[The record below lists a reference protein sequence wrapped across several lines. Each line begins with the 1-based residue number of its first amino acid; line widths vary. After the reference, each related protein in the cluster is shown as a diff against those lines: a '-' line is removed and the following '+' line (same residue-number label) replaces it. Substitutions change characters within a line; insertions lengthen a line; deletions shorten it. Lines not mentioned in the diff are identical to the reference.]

1 MNILVTGGAGFIGSH
16 LTEELLNQ
24 GHQVVVVDDL
34 SSGSTSNLPL
44 DSKLK
49 FIQKDILSCS
59 PGDIQIPIDAIA
71 HLAAIPSVVSSW
83 DEPVKSHTSNLS
95 ATVSVIELCKR
106 MNVSKVVFASSA
118 AVYGDID
125 QIPISE
131 QAPTRPI
138 SPYGLQKL
146 ASEDYLRLFAKHFNI
161 SAVALRLFNVYG
173 PRQRP
178 DSAYSGVISI
188 FSAAMRNNQSISIY
202 GDGLQTRD
210 FVFVKDVAKA
220 FALALTKPMDRGEFL
235 VCNVATAKKTSLLG
249 LVEALRVNFP
259 EWNSGIEF
267 KPSRLGDI
275 LESQADISRAKEIGF
290 HPEFDIMAGL
300 ERLVR
305 FEDVKV

>member
-16 LTEELLNQ
+16 LTEELLAQ
-24 GHQVVVVDDL
+24 GHQVIVVDDL
-34 SSGSTSNLPL
+34 SSGSMSNLPL
-44 DSKLK
+44 DGKLI

-59 PGDIQIPIDAIA
+59 PEDFPVRIDAVA
-71 HLAAIPSVVSSW
+71 HLAAIPSVVTSW
-83 DEPVKSHTSNLS
+83 DEPIKSHTSNLS
-95 ATVSVIELCKR
+95 ATVSVLELCKK
-106 MNVSKVVFASSA
+106 MGVAKVVFASSA

-125 QIPISE
+125 RIPISE
-131 QAPTRPI
+131 QAPTKPI

-146 ASEDYLRLFAKHFNI
+146 ASEDYLRLFAGHFSI

-188 FSAAMRNNQSISIY
+188 FSAAMRNNKPINIY

-220 FALALTKPMDRGEFL
+220 FALALTRQMDGGAFL
-235 VCNVATAKKTSLLG
+235 VCNVATAKKISLLD

-259 EWNSGIEF
+259 EWNSEIEF
-267 KPSRLGDI
+267 KPSRPGDI

-290 HPEFDIMAGL
+290 QPEFDIATGL
-300 ERLVR
+300 ERLVK